1 MYFGDPGEDERGM
14 SMSDDAYGA
23 TVAKR
28 RLSRRLCELRNT
40 SGYTANHIC
49 DILNWGRGK
58 VGRFEANQWK
68 RPEMSD
74 IRDLI
79 RIYEIEGAERDE
91 IEELAVRCRV
101 RPWWREYGEIF
112 DNEFPGYENDATSIR
127 VFMPLLLP
135 GLLQTP
141 AYMEAQ
147 LKSGPR
153 PPAWRRKAVATR
165 VRRQEILDRAD
176 GTAPHLSVVITEAS
190 LRYRWGMH
198 GDRKEQIEH
207 LVELSKRHNV
217 ELRIQRFDDGPPTG
231 LFSMVNIFDFPGGEP
246 SLVFVETDYSIEE
259 VSATNAVNGYI
270 QSFERACDAALEP
283 EDTTVYLEKLAKRME

>member
-1 MYFGDPGEDERGM
+1 
-14 SMSDDAYGA
+14 MSDDAYGA

-28 RLSRRLCELRNT
+28 RLSRRLAELRGDT
-40 SGYTANHIC
+40 GYTANHVC

-79 RIYEIEGAERDE
+79 RIYEVEGPERDE

-112 DNEFPGYENDATSIR
+112 DNEFPGYENDATTIQ
-127 VFMPLLLP
+127 VYMPLVVP
-135 GLLQTP
+135 GLLQTQ

-147 LKSGPR
+147 FKSCAR
-153 PPAWRRKAVATR
+153 PPAWRRKGAKAR
-165 VRRQEILDRAD
+165 QRRQEILDRSD
-176 GTAPHLSVVITEAS
+176 STAPRLSVVITEAS
-190 LRYRWGMH
+190 LSYRWGMH
-198 GDRKEQIEH
+198 EDRREQIE
-207 LVELSKRHNV
+207 LLAEMGRRRNI

-231 LFSMVNIFDFPGGEP
+231 LSMVNILGFPDDEP
-246 SLVFVETDYSIEE
+246 PIVFVETDYSVEE
-259 VSATNAVNGYI
+259 VSAVDAVHGYI
-270 QSFERACDAALEP
+270 QSFERACDTALEP

>member
-1 MYFGDPGEDERGM
+1 
-14 SMSDDAYGA
+14 MSDDAYGA

-28 RLSRRLCELRNT
+28 RLSRRLAELRGT
-40 SGYTANHIC
+40 TGYTANHVC

-79 RIYEIEGAERDE
+79 RIYEIEGAEADE
-91 IEELAVRCRV
+91 IEDLAVRCRV

-112 DNEFPGYENDATSIR
+112 DNEFPGYENDAAAIQ
-127 VFMPLLLP
+127 VYMPLVVP
-135 GLLQTP
+135 GLLQTQ

-147 LKSGPR
+147 FKSCAR
-153 PPAWRRKAVATR
+153 PPAWRRKGAKAR
-165 VRRQEILDRAD
+165 LRRQEILERAD

-198 GDRKEQIEH
+198 DDRREQIEH
-207 LVELSKRHNV
+207 LAELSRRRNI
-217 ELRIQRFDDGPPTG
+217 ELRIQRFDDGPPSG
-231 LFSMVNIFDFPGGEP
+231 LSMVNIFGFADDEP
-246 SLVFVETDYSIEE
+246 AIVFVETDYSVEE
-259 VSATNAVNGYI
+259 VSAPEAVHGYI
-270 QSFERACDAALEP
+270 QSFERACDTALEP
-283 EDTTVYLEKLAKRME
+283 EDTTVYLETLARRME